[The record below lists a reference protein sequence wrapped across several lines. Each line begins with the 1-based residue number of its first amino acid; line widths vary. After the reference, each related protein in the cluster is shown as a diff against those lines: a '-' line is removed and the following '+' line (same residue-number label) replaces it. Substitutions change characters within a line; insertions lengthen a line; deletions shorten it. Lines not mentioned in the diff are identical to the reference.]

1 MKRNSAFI
9 YLTIVCFAFFF
20 CKNYV
25 YATSPD
31 PINENILGEAIQN
44 IYNVKSKGMMT
55 GDYKALK
62 EYYDTTRKYAQW
74 SYEHEAM
81 RIKYLNDWIKNRAAK
96 FIEIKSEVDLKKVRK
111 KDDMYLLSINETHHF
126 HYVYED
132 DIDENVNSF
141 KVFLKHSVGLVYK
154 DDNWLIARD
163 WYSDCF
169 ENALASYSGIYIGS
183 SIGSSNN
190 SLNKEIIN
198 PVINIAQRYNR
209 EKAIAYADKY
219 YANYNPKYKDCNAI
233 GGDCTNYVSQCIGDK
248 EEGGGIAFDYSWF
261 CVYPKNGRAEGSKA
275 FVNTDAFKNYL
286 VYSGRGRIIERGDF
300 AEVTAETKDSAI
312 GAVGY
317 LQLGDLICFERKGQI
332 DHFSIIT
339 AKDSKGYPMINS
351 HTVER
356 YHVPFDLGWQGK
368 GIKFHLIRIVY

>member
-9 YLTIVCFAFFF
+9 YLTIVFFIFFF
-20 CKNYV
+20 IGNFIYC
-25 YATSPD
+25 TGPD
-31 PINENILGEAIQN
+31 VINENILEESIQN
-44 IYNVKSKGMMT
+44 IYDVKCKGMMT
-55 GDYKALK
+55 GDYKKLK

-81 RIKYLNDWIKNRAAK
+81 RIKYLDDWIKNRGAK
-96 FIEIKSEVDLKKVRK
+96 FTEIKSEVDLKKVRK

-132 DIDENVNSF
+132 DIDEKVNSF
-141 KVFLKHSVGLVYK
+141 KVFLNHSVGLVYK
-154 DDNWLIARD
+154 DDKWLIARD

-169 ENALASYSGIYIGS
+169 ENALGPYSGIYIGS
-183 SIGSSNN
+183 VNN
-190 SLNKEIIN
+190 MIAGESEIIN
-198 PVINIAQRYNR
+198 SAVNIEQKYNR
-209 EKAIAYADKY
+209 EKAVEYADKY
-219 YANYNPKYKDCNAI
+219 YADYNSKYKDCNGI

-248 EEGGGIAFDYSWF
+248 DEGGGIAFDYTWF

-275 FVNTDAFKNYL
+275 FVNTDAFKSYL
-286 VYSGRGRIIERGDF
+286 VYSGRGRVIKRGDF
-300 AEVTAETKDSAI
+300 DEVTAETKDSSI

-317 LQLGDLICFERKGQI
+317 LQLGDLICFEKKGQI

-368 GIKFHLIRIVY
+368 GIKFHLIKIAY